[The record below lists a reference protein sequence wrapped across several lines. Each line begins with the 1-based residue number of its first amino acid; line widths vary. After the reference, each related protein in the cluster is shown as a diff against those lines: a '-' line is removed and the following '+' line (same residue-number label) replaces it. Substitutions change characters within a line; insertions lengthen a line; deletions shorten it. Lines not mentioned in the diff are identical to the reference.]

1 LLPKFSIG
9 DAMSFEQFTIKN
21 QVMQAVKALGF
32 TQPTE
37 IQEKTIPVL
46 QQWQGDFVGQAQTGT
61 GKTAAFL
68 IPLLEQV
75 DFEATH
81 IQALIL
87 APTRELAR
95 QIHRE
100 LEKLA
105 AYLPLS
111 STTIYGGVPYDKQ
124 LGAINKGKPQII
136 VGTPGRVID
145 LLKQRKLDLSLCQQ
159 LIIDEADEM
168 LNMGFIE
175 DVQTII
181 DSLEEGKR
189 MWMFSATMPDPI
201 IKLIEGKFSKPKRV
215 SVAMQKQGNGTIKQH
230 YCVIR
235 KKHYADALLRFID
248 VTPDFYGMIF
258 CETRHETKEL
268 SERLLLQGISVVAL
282 HGELNQT
289 QRDAAMK
296 RFSQKRSSILICT
309 DVAARGIDV
318 SNLTHVINM
327 GLPRQ
332 SESYIHRIGRTGRAG
347 LDGKAISFM
356 TPAEINRKKQIESLT
371 GQKMIAFALPHPTEI
386 KTAKIKNELKKMDGL
401 KVAIVDR
408 DQAFNIDDSFEHF
421 VHYMQDLS
429 KEQMMKLLFSYHFN
443 SKIRQIDES
452 SIEVVKNS
460 SNNKGGNRNNR
471 RRTRGSYS
479 SRHKPDR
486 PRRERASR

>member
-1 LLPKFSIG
+1 
-9 DAMSFEQFTIKN
+9 MSFTQFNISDPIK
-21 QVMQAVKALGF
+21 QAIDIMGF
-32 TQPTE
+32 TEPTE
-37 IQEKTIPVL
+37 IQTKTIPVL
-46 QQWQGDFVGQAQTGT
+46 NSWQGDFVGQAQTGT

-68 IPLLEQV
+68 IPLLEQI

-100 LEKLA
+100 VEKLA
-105 AYLPLS
+105 AYLPLN

-124 LGAINKGKPQII
+124 LSALSKGRPQIV
-136 VGTPGRVID
+136 VGTPGRIID
-145 LLKQRKLDLSLCQQ
+145 LLKQKKIELSNCQQ

-175 DVQTII
+175 DVQLII
-181 DSLEEGKR
+181 DSLQSTKR
-189 MWMFSATMPDPI
+189 MWMFSATMPEPI
-201 IKLIEGKFSKPKRV
+201 IKLIENKFSKPKVVTGSERMMGG
-215 SVAMQKQGNGTIKQH
+215 SKIKQY
-230 YCVIR
+230 YCVLR
-235 KKHYADALLRFID
+235 KRHFPDALQRFID

-258 CETRHETKEL
+258 CETRLETKEL

-347 LDGKAISFM
+347 LDGQAISFM
-356 TPAEINRKKQIESLT
+356 TPGEIGRKKHIESLT
-371 GQKMIAFALPHPTEI
+371 NHKMTAFALPHPTEI
-386 KTAKIKNELKKMDGL
+386 KKAKIKNELKKMDGL

-408 DQAFNIDDSFEHF
+408 DHAFNIDDSFEHF
-421 VHYMQDLS
+421 AHYMQDLS

-443 SKIRQIDES
+443 TQIRRIDES
-452 SIEVVKNS
+452 NIEVVKNS
-460 SNNKGGNRNNR
+460 SNKKSSGNRNGR
-471 RRTRGSYS
+471 RRSRGSFS
-479 SRHKPDR
+479 SGRQQRRH
-486 PRRERASR
+486 S